1 MVQPTLKVWGCP
13 SRRLEN
19 TLPLLQLLSNVTIR
33 SKNRSCSS
41 SRSSRSRS
49 RPRLHSCL
57 LAMDSQLDPPPGL
70 LLYDSHS
77 ATHTDSAGEQSSRT
91 SSPTG
96 TAGSLVPS
104 IPPCATPPPSCT
116 LASPN
121 PCLGFSTSGQGS
133 RGCRASRTETC
144 PKSGGS
150 ARRMVPTALQS
161 NRLVLLDYIHDL
173 LSARLASSGSHLWF
187 RMIVSLST
195 SLSSRL
201 FIEGLGLNYQLASA
215 RYPSV
220 PCPL

>member
-19 TLPLLQLLSNVTIR
+19 TLPLLQLPSNVTIR

-91 SSPTG
+91 PTPTG

-104 IPPCATPPPSCT
+104 IPPCATPPP
-116 LASPN
+116 P
-121 PCLGFSTSGQGS
+121 
-133 RGCRASRTETC
+133 
-144 PKSGGS
+144 
-150 ARRMVPTALQS
+150 
-161 NRLVLLDYIHDL
+161 
-173 LSARLASSGSHLWF
+173 
-187 RMIVSLST
+187 
-195 SLSSRL
+195 
-201 FIEGLGLNYQLASA
+201 
-215 RYPSV
+215 V
-220 PCPL
+220 PCPRPTPASASRHQDKAPADVERVVQKPAQNLVAPQEGWFRLRFSRIDWFFLTISMIYFPLVLPLLARIFGFV